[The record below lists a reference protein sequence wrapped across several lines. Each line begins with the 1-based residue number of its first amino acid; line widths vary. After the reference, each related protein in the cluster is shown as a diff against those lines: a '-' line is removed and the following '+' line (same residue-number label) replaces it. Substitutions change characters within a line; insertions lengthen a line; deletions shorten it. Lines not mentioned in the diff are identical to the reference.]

1 MLIGGF
7 LDRRRIGRGACLA
20 AVACVGLAAEF
31 GMGVAP
37 ANAPAPF
44 TFDTVR
50 ERARALAAKPYH
62 AQTKPELP
70 AFLEHLNYDQYQDI
84 RFRPGAGPWHDA
96 GLRFDLLFFHRGY
109 SYKTPV
115 RLRLLK
121 GGKVRAVQFSTNQ
134 FDYGKNHFSKPIPP
148 NLDYAGFRVV
158 YRTRQ
163 NEKWNE
169 VASFL
174 GASYFRLVG
183 LQERYGASARGLA
196 IDTAESSGEEFPSFT
211 EFWVRRP
218 GPLQDYLEFF
228 ALLDSPSAA
237 GAYHF
242 VLRPG
247 TATVA
252 EIEASLFLRKE
263 PAKLGLAPLTSMFL
277 FGQDRTRSFPDFRP
291 QVHDSDGLL
300 VHTRSGGWLWRPL
313 VNPGKTFELTPFPAH
328 DLLGF
333 GLLQRDRDFRD
344 YQDLQTRYELHPN
357 LWVQP
362 LSNWGTGMVELVEIP
377 ASEEYDDNIA
387 AYWIPAQKPSV
398 GREFHWRYRLS
409 ALSSEPDDSTLL
421 RVQETLI
428 RPEHN
433 KAPPRF
439 VIDFT
444 GGALPSV
451 SANGGLEARVEAS
464 QGKVQNLVIERNP
477 VTGGWRA
484 FFDLAGVGDGPAELR
499 VFLHS
504 GKRVLSETWAYH
516 YTGP

>member
-7 LDRRRIGRGACLA
+7 LHRQRIGPSTCLA
-20 AVACVGLAAEF
+20 AVACLGLAARL
-31 GMGVAP
+31 GIGAP
-37 ANAPAPF
+37 PTNAPAPF
-44 TFDTVR
+44 NFDTVR
-50 ERARALAAKPYH
+50 ERAQALAAKPYH

-70 AFLEHLNYDQYQDI
+70 AFLAHLNYDQYQDI
-84 RFRPGAGPWHDA
+84 RFRLQAGPWHDA

-109 SYKTPV
+109 SYKAPV
-115 RLRLLK
+115 RLHLLE
-121 GGKVRAVQFSTNQ
+121 GSKVRAVQFSTNQ
-134 FDYGKNHFSKPIPP
+134 FDYGKNHFPGPVP
-148 NLDYAGFRVV
+148 TNLDFAGFRIV
-158 YRTRQ
+158 YRTKK

-196 IDTAESSGEEFPSFT
+196 INTAESSGEEFPRFT
-211 EFWVRRP
+211 EFWIRRP
-218 GPLQDYLEFF
+218 GPLQNYLEIF

-242 VLRPG
+242 VIKPG
-247 TATVA
+247 AATVA

-277 FGQDRTRSFPDFRP
+277 FGEDRTRCFPDFRP

-300 VHTRSGGWLWRPL
+300 MHTRSQEWLWRPL
-313 VNPGKTFELTPFPAH
+313 VNPTKKFELTQFPSEDAQ
-328 DLLGF
+328 GF
-333 GLLQRDRDFRD
+333 GLLQRDQDFRD
-344 YQDLQTRYELHPN
+344 YEDLQARYELHPS

-362 LSNWGTGMVELVEIP
+362 LNHWGTGMVELVEIP
-377 ASEEYDDNIA
+377 ASKEYDDNIV
-387 AYWIPAQKPSV
+387 AYWIPGAKPSV
-398 GREFHWRYRLS
+398 GREFRWRYRLS

-421 RVQETLI
+421 RVQDTLI
-428 RPEHN
+428 QPEHD

-444 GGALPSV
+444 GGMLPSV
-451 SANGGLEARVEAS
+451 SGNGPLEAQARAS
-464 QGKVQNLVIERNP
+464 QGKVQDLVLEPNP

-484 FFDLAGVGDGPAELR
+484 FFDLADVGKGPAELR
-499 VFLHS
+499 LFLHR
-504 GKRVLSETWAYH
+504 GKKVLSETWAYH
-516 YTGP
+516 YEGP